1 MCGFVY
7 IKMLMLMMDNFS
19 TAIRKVTLVFFA
31 AIFFS
36 SSLYSVFRTFLQFL
50 EMKVVGN
57 LRSKEERHGLIM
69 PVFLAKLQSNSGL
82 VLLVAYA
89 VIKSAC

>member
-1 MCGFVY
+1 MCVFVY

-19 TAIRKVTLVFFA
+19 TAIREVTLMFFA
-31 AIFFS
+31 AIFS

-57 LRSKEERHGLIM
+57 LRSKEERHGLIT

>member
-1 MCGFVY
+1 
-7 IKMLMLMMDNFS
+7 MMGNFS
-19 TAIRKVTLVFFA
+19 TAIREVTLMFFA
-31 AIFFS
+31 AIFS

-57 LRSKEERHGLIM
+57 LKSEEERHGLIT

>member
-1 MCGFVY
+1 MRGCVY
-7 IKMLMLMMDNFS
+7 INMLMLMMGNFS
-19 TAIRKVTLVFFA
+19 TAIREVTLMFFA
-31 AIFFS
+31 AIFS

-57 LRSKEERHGLIM
+57 LKSEEERHGLIT